1 MVENDVI
8 IMVTDTGKF
17 KTIGNELESLL
28 KNLTD
33 SSNNKVFKSVLLGF
47 PEEQFR
53 GYEFPLAI
61 CYVKGANYQS
71 NTLMKRNTPEYIDA
85 VIGIIVTGDTRS
97 RYEKIVDLMDLI
109 QEKFETD
116 DNWIHLNGKVRLT
129 KLNDSA
135 LTIMENGENISSV
148 AIFTLK
154 HHVYK

>member
-1 MVENDVI
+1 MIV
-8 IMVTDTGKF
+8 MVTDTGKF

-71 NTLMKRNTPEYIDA
+71 NTLMKRNTPEYIDS

-116 DNWIHLNGKVRLT
+116 DNWIHLNGHVRLT

-135 LTIMENGENISSV
+135 LTIMENGENIASV

>member
-1 MVENDVI
+1 MI

-33 SSNNKVFKSVLLGF
+33 SNENKVFKSVLLGF

-53 GYEFPLAI
+53 GFEFPLAI

-71 NTLMKRNTPEYIDA
+71 NTLMKRNTPEYIDS
-85 VIGIIVTGDTRS
+85 VMGIIVTGDTRS
-97 RYEKIVDLMDLI
+97 RYEKIVDLMDLV

-116 DNWIHLNGKVRLT
+116 DNRIHLNGHVRLT

-135 LTIMENGENISSV
+135 LTIMENGENIASV

>member
-1 MVENDVI
+1 
-8 IMVTDTGKF
+8 MVTDTGKF

-47 PEEQFR
+47 PEEQVR

-97 RYEKIVDLMDLI
+97 RYEKIVDLMDLV

-116 DNWIHLNGKVRLT
+116 NDWIHLNGKVRLT
-129 KLNDSA
+129 KLSDSA
-135 LTIMENGENISSV
+135 LTIMENGENIASV